1 MLPYTMTSEI
11 LLFSALRALGAWA
24 SWSTGGARPP
34 LARLQGHN
42 QVRRAIRS
50 HARACV
56 PCSLVAQMDSGPGRV
71 QIGCLRS
78 QPIREGMRQRGVVPS
93 RAELAAEAS
102 AVAHTLNVAGV
113 CTVFAKVYK
122 TVEAWESSMAGI
134 HAAMDT
140 PTLDSLRLN
149 DAMFIQWSRR
159 HTWHS
164 CRRG

>member
-1 MLPYTMTSEI
+1 MGVLVDP
-11 LLFSALRALGAWA
+11 
-24 SWSTGGARPP
+24 GGARPP

-134 HAAMDT
+134 PAAMDT

-149 DAMFIQWSRR
+149 DAMFYNGLVV
-159 HTWHS
+159 T
-164 CRRG
+164 RGTPAAVARGG